1 MTDHAATTSG
11 GRTGRNLPAATAV
24 GIGLIMLVSFSLV
37 YVPLLFVAI
46 ATFASFM
53 AVREMSTALKVRER
67 RVVTE
72 VAFPAAVLLPPLAYF
87 YGPEFS
93 LGAVAL
99 CVIAA
104 AWVRLRRGVDGYF
117 NDFAST
123 VLLIAYVPLL
133 IGFATAMSNGDLGAE
148 RVLTMILLT
157 AGNDTGGYF
166 AGIFFGKRPM
176 APNISPKKS
185 WEGMAGSLLAQGL
198 LGALVV
204 PQLLPIA
211 AWQGLVLGLVMSV
224 TATIGDLAE
233 SAIKRDL
240 GVKDMSQ
247 AIPGHGGFMDRLDS
261 LLINAVVAWVAFMWM
276 GI

>member
-1 MTDHAATTSG
+1 MSEHAATRSG

-24 GIGLIMLVSFSLV
+24 GIGLIALITVSLY

-53 AVREMSTALKVRER
+53 AVREMSSALKLRER
-67 RVVTE
+67 WVVNE
-72 VAFPAAVLLPPLAYF
+72 VALPAAVLLPPLAYF
-87 YGPEFS
+87 YGTEYS

-104 AWVRLRRGVDGYF
+104 AWVRLRRGIVGYF
-117 NDFAST
+117 NDLAST
-123 VLLIAYVPLL
+123 VLVIAYVPLL
-133 IGFATAMSNGDLGAE
+133 IGFATAMSHAELGAE
-148 RVLTMILLT
+148 RVLVMILLT

-166 AGIFFGKRPM
+166 AGIFFGKHPM
-176 APNISPKKS
+176 APGISPKKS
-185 WEGMAGSLLAQGL
+185 WEGMVGSLIAQAL
-198 LGALVV
+198 LGAFVAPL
-204 PQLLPIA
+204 LLPIA
-211 AWQGLVLGLVMSV
+211 AWQGLLLGLVMSV

-240 GVKDMSQ
+240 GIKDMSQ

-261 LLINAVVAWVAFMWM
+261 LLINAVVAWVAYMWI
-276 GI
+276 GV

>member
-1 MTDHAATTSG
+1 MSEHAATRSG

-24 GIGLIMLVSFSLV
+24 GIGLIALITVSLY

-53 AVREMSTALKVRER
+53 AVREMSSALKLRER
-67 RVVTE
+67 WVVNE
-72 VAFPAAVLLPPLAYF
+72 VALPAAVLLPPLAYF
-87 YGPEFS
+87 YGTEYS

-104 AWVRLRRGVDGYF
+104 AWVRLRRGIVGYF
-117 NDFAST
+117 NDLAST
-123 VLLIAYVPLL
+123 VLVIAYVPLL
-133 IGFATAMSNGDLGAE
+133 IGFATAMSHAELGAE
-148 RVLTMILLT
+148 RVLVMILLT

-166 AGIFFGKRPM
+166 AGIFFGKHPM
-176 APNISPKKS
+176 APGISPKKS
-185 WEGMAGSLLAQGL
+185 WEGMVGSLLAQAL
-198 LGALVV
+198 LGAFVAPL
-204 PQLLPIA
+204 LLPIA
-211 AWQGLVLGLVMSV
+211 AWQGLLLGLVMSV

-240 GVKDMSQ
+240 GIKDMSQ

-261 LLINAVVAWVAFMWM
+261 LLINAVVAWVAYMWI
-276 GI
+276 GV